1 MFCITVDAEGRRRIM
16 PHYIILH
23 RERRCAPFVWIQAF
37 FPQLWLAHLPSHR
50 PELTFAPHPDAEIT
64 PSAGRQAA
72 GSHISPIFLHW
83 GVAGQTRETAAKIWP
98 AGGAQ
103 GCTSSENWVETLII
117 STTHHHFSLCLIL
130 SSHHRGSFSVF
141 LFLPSSQFIIF
152 FSPIPQHC
160 PMHCILP
167 PLLTFTGLS
176 GALSALTADEV
187 SQMKPYACTPD
198 HSPQTMAK
206 PDMIST
212 TILPICRSRAKGL

>member
-1 MFCITVDAEGRRRIM
+1 MQKLPPQQAGKQQVHTYPLYSSTEG
-16 PHYIILH
+16 LQ
-23 RERRCAPFVWIQAF
+23 V
-37 FPQLWLAHLPSHR
+37 R
-50 PELTFAPHPDAEIT
+50 PEKQLQKY
-64 PSAGRQAA
+64 GRLAVPKA
-72 GSHISPIFLHW
+72 VPPLRTEW
-83 GVAGQTRETAAKIWP
+83 R
-98 AGGAQ
+98 
-103 GCTSSENWVETLII
+103 
-117 STTHHHFSLCLIL
+117 L
-130 SSHHRGSFSVF
+130 SSLAQLITISLSVLFSPLTIGGHSLSFF
-141 LFLPSSQFIIF
+141 FFHLLSSSFF